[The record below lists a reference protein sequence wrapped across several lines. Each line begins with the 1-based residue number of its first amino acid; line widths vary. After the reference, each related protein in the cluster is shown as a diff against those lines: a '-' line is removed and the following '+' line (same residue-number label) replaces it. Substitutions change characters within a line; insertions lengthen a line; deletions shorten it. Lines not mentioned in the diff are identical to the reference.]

1 MRKDSEFSNVLEE
14 CLERLLR
21 NDETVEQ
28 CLERHPERRTEL
40 DPLLRTAL
48 DVRKAS
54 AVQPSAEFKAR
65 ARYQFHLA
73 LAELK
78 PVRRLWG
85 WEWRPRW
92 LTAAAIILVMLLAGS
107 GMGVAT
113 YHSMPGELLHPMRLT
128 AEEIWLARTPPGIA
142 RAEIHAEL
150 ATRRVAEIVYLAE
163 REDRS
168 AKIEGVA
175 QRLYY
180 HLATIE
186 ILAAVEMVVAIT
198 RVVEEERRLV
208 TKIAAD
214 LEKHDAVPEAMAERV
229 AGADALAEE
238 QVGEIVPVGPQ
249 VAQGLI
255 TLTGVGVQDARW
267 IQFRETL
274 KQQEAAHL
282 ADLHNLLPVVPESA
296 RAPLLTAIAVAE
308 AGYERAIEALERD
321 QEP

>member
-21 NDETVEQ
+21 NGETVEQ
-28 CLERHPERRTEL
+28 CLERHPEQSTEL
-40 DPLLRTAL
+40 ESLLKTAL

-92 LTAAAIILVMLLAGS
+92 LTAAAIILVVLLAGS

-113 YHSMPGELLHPMRLT
+113 YHSMPGQLLHPMRLT
-128 AEEIWLARTPPGIA
+128 AEEIWLARIPPGIA
-142 RAEIHAEL
+142 RAEIHREL

-168 AKIEGVA
+168 AKIERVA

-186 ILAAVEMVVAIT
+186 SLAAAERVVAMT
-198 RVVEEERRLV
+198 PGEV
-208 TKIAAD
+208 TPLATLDAAAV
-214 LEKHDAVPEAMAERV
+214 EKHDAVPQAV
-229 AGADALAEE
+229 AGVEDI
-238 QVGEIVPVGPQ
+238 GEIGPEGPQ
-249 VAQGLI
+249 GPAGPAGPPGGI
-255 TLTGVGVQDARW
+255 TLTGLTGAGAQDARW

-282 ADLHNLLPVVPESA
+282 ADLRNLLPVVPESA
-296 RAPLLTAIAVAE
+296 RAALLTAIAVAE
-308 AGYERAIEALERD
+308 AGYDRAIEALERD
-321 QEP
+321 REP

>member
-21 NDETVEQ
+21 NGETVEQ

-40 DPLLRTAL
+40 EPLLKTAL

-73 LAELK
+73 MAESK

-85 WEWRPRW
+85 WVFRPRW
-92 LTAAAIILVMLLAGS
+92 QAAIAIILVILLAGG

-128 AEEIWLARTPPGIA
+128 AEEIWLARIPPGIA
-142 RAEIHAEL
+142 RAEIHREL
-150 ATRRVAEIVYLAE
+150 ATRRVEEIVYLAE

-168 AKIEGVA
+168 AKIERVA

-186 ILAAVEMVVAIT
+186 SLAAAERVVAMT
-198 RVVEEERRLV
+198 PGEV
-208 TKIAAD
+208 TPLSTLDAAAV
-214 LEKHDAVPEAMAERV
+214 EKHDAVPQAV
-229 AGADALAEE
+229 AGVEDI
-238 QVGEIVPVGPQ
+238 GEIGPEGPQ
-249 VAQGLI
+249 GPAGPAGPPGGI
-255 TLTGVGVQDARW
+255 TLTGLTRAGAQDARW

-282 ADLHNLLPVVPESA
+282 ADLRNLLPVVPESA
-296 RAPLLTAIAVAE
+296 RAALLTAIAVAE

-321 QEP
+321 REP

>member
-1 MRKDSEFSNVLEE
+1 MRKDREFNNILEE

-28 CLERHPERRTEL
+28 CLQRHPEQSSEL
-40 DPLLRTAL
+40 EPLLKTAL

-78 PVRRLWG
+78 PKRRPWG

-92 LTAAAIILVMLLAGS
+92 LTAAAIILVVLLAGS
-107 GMGVAT
+107 GMGIAA
-113 YHSMPGELLHPMRLT
+113 YHSMPGELLHPVRLT

-142 RAEIHAEL
+142 RAKIHAEL
-150 ATRRVAEIVYLAE
+150 AARRVAEIVYLTE
-163 REDRS
+163 GEDRS
-168 AKIEGVA
+168 AKIEQVA

-186 ILAAVEMVVAIT
+186 SLAAAEMVMAMT
-198 RVVEEERRLV
+198 HVVEEV
-208 TKIAAD
+208 TPLSTLDA
-214 LEKHDAVPEAMAERV
+214 AVPEAL
-229 AGADALAEE
+229 AGEE
-238 QVGEIVPVGPQ
+238 DIGEIGPAGPQ
-249 VAQGLI
+249 GLAGLPGVI
-255 TLTGVGVQDARW
+255 TLTGVGAQDARW
-267 IQFRETL
+267 IEFRATL

-296 RAPLLTAIAVAE
+296 RAALLTAIAVAE

-321 QEP
+321 REP

>member
-28 CLERHPERRTEL
+28 CLERHPEQSTEL
-40 DPLLRTAL
+40 EPLLRTAL

-92 LTAAAIILVMLLAGS
+92 LTAAAIILVVLLAGS

-113 YHSMPGELLHPMRLT
+113 YHSMPGQLLHPMRLT

-142 RAEIHAEL
+142 RAEIHREL
-150 ATRRVAEIVYLAE
+150 AARRVEEIVYLAE

-168 AKIEGVA
+168 AEIEGVA

-186 ILAAVEMVVAIT
+186 ILAATQRVVAIT
-198 RVVEEERRLV
+198 RVVGEELCLITGV
-208 TKIAAD
+208 AAG
-214 LEKHDAVPEAMAERV
+214 LEKHDAVPEAMAE
-229 AGADALAEE
+229 E
-238 QVGEIVPVGPQ
+238 QVGEIVPVGPPGPQ
-249 VAQGLI
+249 AAQWFMA
-255 TLTGVGVQDARW
+255 LTAGMAVQDARW

-282 ADLHNLLPVVPESA
+282 ADLRNLLPVVPESA
-296 RAPLLTAIAVAE
+296 RAALLTAIAVAE

-321 QEP
+321 REP

>member
-28 CLERHPERRTEL
+28 CLERHPEQSTEL
-40 DPLLRTAL
+40 EPLLRTAL

-78 PVRRLWG
+78 PARRLWG
-85 WEWRPRW
+85 WVFRPRW
-92 LTAAAIILVMLLAGS
+92 QKAAAIILVMLLAGS

-113 YHSMPGELLHPMRLT
+113 YHSMPGELLHPVRLT
-128 AEEIWLARTPPGIA
+128 LEEMWLAQTPPGIA
-142 RAEIHAEL
+142 RAEIHREL
-150 ATRRVAEIVYLAE
+150 AARRVEEIVYLAE

-168 AKIEGVA
+168 AKIEQVA

-186 ILAAVEMVVAIT
+186 SLAAAE
-198 RVVEEERRLV
+198 RVLAMTPGEV
-208 TKIAAD
+208 TPLSTLDAAAV
-214 LEKHDAVPEAMAERV
+214 EKHDAVPQAV
-229 AGADALAEE
+229 AGVEDI
-238 QVGEIVPVGPQ
+238 GEIGPEGPQ
-249 VAQGLI
+249 GPAGPAGPPGGI
-255 TLTGVGVQDARW
+255 TLTGLTGAGARDARW
-267 IQFRETL
+267 IQFRATL

-296 RAPLLTAIAVAE
+296 RAALLTAIAVAE
-308 AGYERAIEALERD
+308 AGYERAIEALERHP
-321 QEP
+321 EP